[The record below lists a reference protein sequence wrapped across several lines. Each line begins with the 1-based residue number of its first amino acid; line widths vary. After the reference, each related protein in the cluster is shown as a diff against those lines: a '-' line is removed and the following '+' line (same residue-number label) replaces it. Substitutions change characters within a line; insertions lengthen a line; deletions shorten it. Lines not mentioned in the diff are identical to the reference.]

1 MIFGKYEEEA
11 RMVPD
16 KSRVSQTQDSQDSKV
31 RISDEVVAA
40 IASVAASQ
48 VQGVAA
54 MSGNL
59 VGDIGNVIMGKKS
72 GGRGV
77 RVSSAEKEVTLDL
90 YLNVKYGARI
100 PEVAYK
106 VQENVK
112 KSVEGMTDLKVL
124 QVNIHI
130 QGISYDAAVPD
141 DGV

>member
-1 MIFGKYEEEA
+1 
-11 RMVPD
+11 MVPD